1 MKISTSGS
9 EMLRTFSPQIEHTSK
24 GEKMWIT
31 LLVATIGLALYG
43 LYLQIFK
50 GHGVTGMRDNVI
62 WGIYIVNFMFL
73 IGLSY
78 AGAIIAGFL
87 ILFKV
92 EWGKPLIRLAQ
103 LMTLASVIVGPIF
116 ILLCVGRFDRLHHL
130 FIYPRLQSPLTW
142 DVLAVITFLVGS
154 FLFLYLSLIQDFA
167 VYRDSNLNV
176 SKWKHNLWAWLALR
190 YTGTENQKRLIN
202 TSRNLMAIVLIPV
215 SIMVAS
221 ILSWIFGM
229 TLRPGWHST
238 IFGPYFVVGAIYS
251 GIGVLIIITWYTRKM
266 YHLERYITPKHFD
279 YLAYMMLVM
288 AAGYGY
294 FTFSEYFTS
303 WYGSETWDAQLIDKL
318 FAPDEYGWL
327 TFFAN
332 VAGVVIPVIFAAV
345 PKLRKPDNL
354 MVVAAIMVLAMW
366 VKRYLIVVPTLETPL
381 LPIEDIRPEYVHYT
395 ITWVE
400 WLLTFGGVAS
410 FFLIFTLAGKFVTLI
425 DISDLPKDENVKTQ
439 NQ

>member
-24 GEKMWIT
+24 GEKIWIT

-50 GHGVTGMRDNVI
+50 GHGVTGMRDNVV

-87 ILFKV
+87 MLFKV

-154 FLFLYLSLIQDFA
+154 FLFLYLSLIPDFA
-167 VYRDSNLNV
+167 VYRDSNLKV

-190 YTGTENQKRLIN
+190 YTGTDNQKRLIK
-202 TSRNLMAIVLIPV
+202 SSQNLMAIVLIPV

-238 IFGPYFVVGAIYS
+238 IFGPYFVLGAIYS

-279 YLAYMMLVM
+279 YLAYMMLVL

-303 WYGSETWDAQLIDKL
+303 WYGSEKWDSELITKL
-318 FAPDEYGWL
+318 FSPDEYGWL

-332 VAGVVIPVIFAAV
+332 VAGVVIPIIFAAV
-345 PKLRKPDNL
+345 PKLRKPGNL
-354 MVVAAIMVLAMW
+354 VVVAAIMVLAMW

-381 LPIEDIRPEYVHYT
+381 LPIEDTRPEFVHYT

-400 WLLTFGGVAS
+400 WILTFGGVAS

-425 DISDLPKDENVKTQ
+425 DISDLPREENVKTQ

>member
-24 GEKMWIT
+24 GEKIWIT

-87 ILFKV
+87 ILLRV

-176 SKWKHNLWAWLALR
+176 SKWKHNLWGWLALR
-190 YTGTENQKRLIN
+190 YTGTENQKKLIN
-202 TSRNLMAIVLIPV
+202 SSRNLMAIVLIPV

-238 IFGPYFVVGAIYS
+238 IFGPYFVIGAIYS

-303 WYGSETWDAQLIDKL
+303 WYGSETWDAQLISKL

-345 PKLRKPDNL
+345 PKLRKPDYL

-425 DISDLPKDENVKTQ
+425 DISDLPKEENVKTQ
-439 NQ
+439 NS

>member
-1 MKISTSGS
+1 
-9 EMLRTFSPQIEHTSK
+9 
-24 GEKMWIT
+24 
-31 LLVATIGLALYG
+31 
-43 LYLQIFK
+43 
-50 GHGVTGMRDNVI
+50 
-62 WGIYIVNFMFL
+62 
-73 IGLSY
+73 
-78 AGAIIAGFL
+78 
-87 ILFKV
+87 
-92 EWGKPLIRLAQ
+92 
-103 LMTLASVIVGPIF
+103 
-116 ILLCVGRFDRLHHL
+116 
-130 FIYPRLQSPLTW
+130 
-142 DVLAVITFLVGS
+142 
-154 FLFLYLSLIQDFA
+154 
-167 VYRDSNLNV
+167 
-176 SKWKHNLWAWLALR
+176 
-190 YTGTENQKRLIN
+190 
-202 TSRNLMAIVLIPV
+202 
-215 SIMVAS
+215 
-221 ILSWIFGM
+221 M

-238 IFGPYFVVGAIYS
+238 IFGPYFVIGAIYS

-303 WYGSETWDAQLIDKL
+303 WYGSETWDAQLITKL

-345 PKLRKPDNL
+345 PKLRKPDYL
-354 MVVAAIMVLAMW
+354 VVVAAIMVLAMW

-425 DISDLPKDENVKTQ
+425 DISDLPKEENVKTQ
-439 NQ
+439 N

>member
-24 GEKMWIT
+24 GEKIWIT

-87 ILFKV
+87 ILLRV

-167 VYRDSNLNV
+167 VYRDSNLKV
-176 SKWKHNLWAWLALR
+176 SKWKHNLWGWLALR

-202 TSRNLMAIVLIPV
+202 SSRNLMAIVLIPV

-238 IFGPYFVVGAIYS
+238 IFGPYFVIGAIYS

-303 WYGSETWDAQLIDKL
+303 WYGSETWDAQLITKL

-345 PKLRKPDNL
+345 PKLRKPDYL
-354 MVVAAIMVLAMW
+354 VVVAAIMVLAMW

-425 DISDLPKDENVKTQ
+425 DISDLPKEENVKTQ
-439 NQ
+439 N